1 MTWLMLRTLRLKNK
15 ILFTHHNSKNNFWII
30 IHYMYYGFR
39 IGIRIFKCPTFF
51 VSAKNK
57 VFCFRNDLEKIRP
70 SQISCVMNGSGH
82 GSLEMLGQTI
92 VAHNM
97 CRGLSY
103 LLVESCSKSISTHK
117 ASKEKNQWHISSR
130 FLLACTLHSYHII
143 KYIVNNSIF
152 PRTYEKNLVYF
163 KTFII

>member
-1 MTWLMLRTLRLKNK
+1 MDSGLESGSSNVL
-15 ILFTHHNSKNNFWII
+15 LFCIS
-30 IHYMYYGFR
+30 
-39 IGIRIFKCPTFF
+39 
-51 VSAKNK
+51 K

-117 ASKEKNQWHISSR
+117 ASRVEKKSMAYFQQISTSMHIA
-130 FLLACTLHSYHII
+130 LVPYH
-143 KYIVNNSIF
+143 
-152 PRTYEKNLVYF
+152 
-163 KTFII
+163 